1 MIAWKSGFVAALAL
15 GSVLSAPTLA
25 GGTLAQPTGEVV
37 LTVTGDIGVSN
48 QGDSAVFDIEMLKA
62 LGEVTFATGTPW
74 TDGVHEYTGVP
85 LHALIE
91 ALGVTEGSIMATA
104 INDYATEIPLT
115 DAVEGGPILAYLQN
129 GKLMSIRE
137 KGPLWLIY
145 PYDLNE
151 AYQADLIFSRSIW
164 QLQRIDILAE

>member
-1 MIAWKSGFVAALAL
+1 MIAWKSCFVAALAL
-15 GSVLSAPTLA
+15 GAILSAPTLA
-25 GGTLAQPTGEVV
+25 GGDLAKPTGEVV
-37 LTVTGDIGVSN
+37 LTVTGDIGLSN
-48 QGDSAVFDIEMLKA
+48 QGDSAVFDIELLQT

-85 LHALIE
+85 LQALIE
-91 ALGVTEGSIMATA
+91 ALGVTEGSIKATA

-129 GKLMSIRE
+129 GKPMSIRE

-151 AYQADLIFSRSIW
+151 AYQADVIFARSIW